1 MNDSFRANGV
11 RIGGTNDNHAFV
23 DFQLAHQDIAGNF
36 SLLNWQFHA
45 HFNRS
50 DSQLDAGFVNT
61 NAGQVYSNGGR
72 IKPYQGN
79 FSTRNHYIASGTV
92 RINHRDDGTA
102 EFQISVGLSFYGSGR
117 SEGTSRVYNLP
128 TIPRQSNPTF
138 SKSLY
143 TLGELITVVTNRKA
157 NFTHR
162 GTIQIPDGNEIKAFE
177 NIGHSF
183 DWIPNEIEIEEIYK
197 RMPNTLRTSL
207 GVDLTTW
214 NGGTQIGGGGWQN
227 VEIQL
232 DSSKIQPDFNDFDFA
247 DSNAKITE
255 ITGNPKIFVQ
265 GFSKPKAWVLPKNK
279 MAAKKYASPSR
290 YVFVADGATVSAD
303 YSENQQVQV
312 IFERAV
318 NSAGSLTISASAM
331 DSRGVSKTVNKTVEV
346 LPYSA
351 PVLSVSAKRQ
361 NNFDETV
368 EIDISGTISTLKIG
382 SSNKNHVVSLQMR
395 HRASGGSWEDWKTIQ
410 AVLTEANFSAQRQY
424 LSLNRAGS
432 FEIEVKV
439 TDRLSEISSVAEIS
453 PGKPIFFI
461 SNNTEKVG
469 VNKVP
474 ELGDLDVLGDIFS
487 RGKKVLTD
495 IPEDTEHWEEIN
507 LGWGAKGVFYKKNG
521 YCGFTLA
528 FAGNYGNG
536 IFLERIK
543 EKYLPRHTTVFAGV
557 STYAGRH
564 SGGFMLRFYEDGR
577 IEKWG
582 QDGWQDFYCSGVYLA
597 KNNL

>member
-61 NAGQVYSNGGR
+61 NAGQVYNNGGR

-143 TLGELITVVTNRKA
+143 TLGELITIVTNRKA

-183 DWIPNEIEIEEIYK
+183 DWVPNETEIEEIYK

-265 GFSKPKAWVLPKNK
+265 GK
-279 MAAKKYASPSR
+279 
-290 YVFVADGATVSAD
+290 
-303 YSENQQVQV
+303 
-312 IFERAV
+312 
-318 NSAGSLTISASAM
+318 
-331 DSRGVSKTVNKTVEV
+331 
-346 LPYSA
+346 
-351 PVLSVSAKRQ
+351 SVG
-361 NNFDETV
+361 F
-368 EIDISGTISTLKIG
+368 
-382 SSNKNHVVSLQMR
+382 
-395 HRASGGSWEDWKTIQ
+395 
-410 AVLTEANFSAQRQY
+410 
-424 LSLNRAGS
+424 
-432 FEIEVKV
+432 
-439 TDRLSEISSVAEIS
+439 AE
-453 PGKPIFFI
+453 K
-461 SNNTEKVG
+461 
-469 VNKVP
+469 
-474 ELGDLDVLGDIFS
+474 
-487 RGKKVLTD
+487 
-495 IPEDTEHWEEIN
+495 
-507 LGWGAKGVFYKKNG
+507 
-521 YCGFTLA
+521 
-528 FAGNYGNG
+528 
-536 IFLERIK
+536 
-543 EKYLPRHTTVFAGV
+543 
-557 STYAGRH
+557 
-564 SGGFMLRFYEDGR
+564 
-577 IEKWG
+577 
-582 QDGWQDFYCSGVYLA
+582 
-597 KNNL
+597 